1 MLEHA
6 VAYLAENPILLLFV
20 VAGIGY
26 PLGRLRIAG
35 CSLGIA
41 AVLFVGLGVGALHPD
56 LRLPEV
62 VYLLGLTVFVYTIG
76 LSSGPSFV
84 RSLNRRGIAAN
95 LLTVGVL
102 MAAAALV
109 VAAPALLGLSGPVAV
124 GAFTGSLTNT
134 PALAAVL
141 ETLKDSPNANDPV
154 VGYSITYPIG
164 VLGVILV
171 VSLFRSAHVRRHG
184 PEVEEAAPNL
194 VLRAA
199 GVSNPEV
206 FGKTIAQ
213 VSAEHQCKVVFGR
226 LQRGDRTAIAT
237 GDHIL
242 QEGDLLSV
250 LGTEEDTENAIRILG
265 EPVSTEFLLDRSF
278 VDYRRIFVSSPET
291 AGKRLGDLQ
300 LPQRMNAIVTRVR
313 RGDVD
318 FLPTADTVLE
328 LGDRVR
334 VLTERTNMD
343 AVSRFFGDSYRA
355 LSEIDILSFGLGL
368 ALGLV
373 LGSLPIPIGGGLT
386 FKLGF
391 AGGPLVVAL
400 ALSALHRTGPI
411 VWQIPYSA
419 NLTLRQIGLVLFLAA
434 VGTRSG
440 YAFFETMRQGEG
452 WTVLAFG
459 AFVTL
464 STATLFLW
472 IGSRVLRVPQST
484 LFGMMA
490 AVQTQPAVLAF
501 AQEQTKSD
509 RPNVGYATVYASATL
524 TKIVLAQVLAALLR

>member
-1 MLEHA
+1 MIER
-6 VAYLAENPILLLFV
+6 VIAYLAENPILLLFV

-41 AVLFVGLGVGALHPD
+41 AVLFVGLGLGALHPE
-56 LRLPEV
+56 LKLPEII
-62 VYLLGLTVFVYTIG
+62 YLLGLTVFVYTIG

-95 LLTVGVL
+95 LLTIGVL
-102 MAAAALV
+102 VAAAGLI
-109 VAAPALLGLSGPVAV
+109 VAAPVVLGLSGPVAA
-124 GAFTGSLTNT
+124 GAYTGSLTNT

-141 ETLKDSPNANDPV
+141 ETLKDSPSANDPV
-154 VGYSITYPIG
+154 VGYSITYPFG

-171 VSLFRSAHVRRHG
+171 ISLFRAARGSRNGHS
-184 PEVEEAAPNL
+184 EEEATPAL

-199 GVSNPEV
+199 RVCNPAV
-206 FGKTIAQ
+206 FGQSIRDF
-213 VSAEHQCKVVFGR
+213 SARHDCKVVFGR
-226 LQRGDRTAIAT
+226 LQRGKEVAVAT
-237 GDHIL
+237 GEHVL
-242 QEGDLLSV
+242 QEGDVLSV
-250 LGTEEDTENAIRILG
+250 LGTEEDTEKAIRILG
-265 EPVSTEFLLDRSF
+265 EPTATDFLQDRSF

-318 FLPTADTVLE
+318 FLPTGDTVLE

-334 VLTERTNMD
+334 VLTERSNMD

-355 LSEIDILSFGLGL
+355 LSEIDILSFSLGL

-373 LGSLPIPIGGGLT
+373 VGSLPIPIGGGLT

-400 ALSALHRTGPI
+400 VLSALHRTGPI

-419 NLTLRQIGLVLFLAA
+419 NLTLRQIGLILFLAA

-440 YAFFETMRQGEG
+440 YSFFETMRQGEG
-452 WTVLAFG
+452 WTVLALG
-459 AFVTL
+459 ASVTVV
-464 STATLFLW
+464 TATLFLW
-472 IGSRVLRVPQST
+472 LGSRLLRVPQST

-501 AQEQTKSD
+501 AQEQSKSD
-509 RPNVGYATVYASATL
+509 RPSVGYATVYASATL
-524 TKIVLAQVLAALLR
+524 TKIVLAQVLAALLK

>member
-1 MLEHA
+1 MLERV
-6 VAYLAENPILLLFV
+6 VAYLADNPILLLFV

-26 PLGRLRIAG
+26 PLGRLRVAG

-41 AVLFVGLGVGALHPD
+41 AVLFVGLGIGALHPD
-56 LRLPEV
+56 LKLPEII
-62 VYLLGLTVFVYTIG
+62 YLLGLTVFVYTIG

-102 MAAAALV
+102 ITAAALV
-109 VAAPALLGLSGPVAV
+109 IAAPAMLGLSGPVAV

-141 ETLKDSPNANDPV
+141 ELVKDGPHGNDPV
-154 VGYSITYPIG
+154 VGYSITYPFG

-171 VSLFRSAHVRRHG
+171 ISLYRATRGSQEGTA
-184 PEVEEAAPNL
+184 EEEHTPTL
-194 VLRAA
+194 LLRAA
-199 GVSNPEV
+199 RISNPEV
-206 FGKTIAQ
+206 FGLTIRDFAAQ
-213 VSAEHQCKVVFGR
+213 HDCKVVFGR
-226 LQRGDRTAIAT
+226 LQRGDRVMVAI
-237 GDHIL
+237 GEHVL
-242 QEGDLLSV
+242 QEGDVLSV
-250 LGTEEDTENAIRILG
+250 LGTEEDTEHAIGLLG
-265 EPVSTEFLLDRSF
+265 EPAPTDFLQDRSF
-278 VDYRRIFVSSPET
+278 IDYRRIFVSSPET

-318 FLPTADTVLE
+318 FLPSGDTVLE

-355 LSEIDILSFGLGL
+355 LSEIDILSFALGLG
-368 ALGLV
+368 LGLV

-386 FKLGF
+386 LKLGF

-440 YAFFETMRQGEG
+440 YAFFETMLQGEG
-452 WTVLAFG
+452 WMVLAFG
-459 AFVTL
+459 ALVTVA
-464 STATLFLW
+464 TATMFLW
-472 IGSRVLRVPQST
+472 LGSRLLRVPRST

-501 AQEQTKSD
+501 AQEQSKSD

-524 TKIVLAQVLAALLR
+524 TKIVLAQVLAALLK